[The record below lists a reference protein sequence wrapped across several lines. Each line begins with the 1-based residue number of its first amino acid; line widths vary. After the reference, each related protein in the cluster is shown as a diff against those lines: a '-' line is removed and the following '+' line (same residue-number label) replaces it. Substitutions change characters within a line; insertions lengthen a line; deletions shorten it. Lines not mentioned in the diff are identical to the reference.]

1 MKHNTL
7 FRNQSC
13 KWQFI
18 LKCRREI
25 KISLNKSF
33 GQQRKH
39 FQNILHESF
48 CWWYLPI
55 HIWVPVLVY
64 IFYRPLNHTFC
75 SFCTSSWVR
84 FYILDDKMF
93 CTFSYIRRSKRIYRA
108 DIIKCNC
115 FIYIWPLVNLNHS
128 YSYLIWSGFARC
140 IITWLAILIGI
151 FSFALLWYKNLYDI
165 LWRVYIAMN
174 IIHSIPDIKSIYK
187 VCYLNCFTFS
197 DWYILTYFF
206 VDYSTFLLFGT
217 VNDHFLEA
225 LHLGNRPTS
234 NGRNN

>member
-39 FQNILHESF
+39 FQNILHESN

-64 IFYRPLNHTFC
+64 IFYHPLSHTFC
-75 SFCTSSWVR
+75 SFCTSFWVR

-93 CTFSYIRRSKRIYRA
+93 CTFSYIRRSKRSYRIDIY
-108 DIIKCNC
+108 KLQL
-115 FIYIWPLVNLNHS
+115 FLYIYQFARPLVYLKDI
-128 YSYLIWSGFARC
+128 YSYLIWGGFARC
-140 IITWLAILIGI
+140 IITWLAILIGV
-151 FSFALLWYKNLYDI
+151 FSFALLW
-165 LWRVYIAMN
+165 
-174 IIHSIPDIKSIYK
+174 
-187 VCYLNCFTFS
+187 
-197 DWYILTYFF
+197 
-206 VDYSTFLLFGT
+206 
-217 VNDHFLEA
+217 
-225 LHLGNRPTS
+225 
-234 NGRNN
+234 

>member
-7 FRNQSC
+7 FHNQSC

-64 IFYRPLNHTFC
+64 IFYHPLSHTFC
-75 SFCTSSWVR
+75 SFCTSFWVR

-93 CTFSYIRRSKRIYRA
+93 CTFSYIRRSKRSYRIDIY
-108 DIIKCNC
+108 KMELF
-115 FIYIWPLVNLNHS
+115 FIYYYATSIFEGYLFLPHMGWIRTLYHNLACNP
-128 YSYLIWSGFARC
+128 YWC
-140 IITWLAILIGI
+140 IQFCTPVIK
-151 FSFALLWYKNLYDI
+151 YLYDI
-165 LWRVYIAMN
+165 ICRVYFVK
-174 IIHSIPDIKSIYK
+174 IKINS
-187 VCYLNCFTFS
+187 
-197 DWYILTYFF
+197 
-206 VDYSTFLLFGT
+206 
-217 VNDHFLEA
+217 
-225 LHLGNRPTS
+225 
-234 NGRNN
+234 

>member
-18 LKCRREI
+18 LKCGREI

-64 IFYRPLNHTFC
+64 IFYHPLSHTFC
-75 SFCTSSWVR
+75 SFCTSFWVR

-93 CTFSYIRRSKRIYRA
+93 CTFSYIRRSKRSCR
-108 DIIKCNC
+108 
-115 FIYIWPLVNLNHS
+115 IYIWTEKWTFRFTRLLVLDKYNHKS
-128 YSYLIWSGFARC
+128 TLPIPHPS
-140 IITWLAILIGI
+140 
-151 FSFALLWYKNLYDI
+151 
-165 LWRVYIAMN
+165 
-174 IIHSIPDIKSIYK
+174 HSI
-187 VCYLNCFTFS
+187 
-197 DWYILTYFF
+197 
-206 VDYSTFLLFGT
+206 
-217 VNDHFLEA
+217 
-225 LHLGNRPTS
+225 
-234 NGRNN
+234 